1 MQVRGHRRPCSLE
14 GRLGCSCPGPFGG
27 PVLLPYTAP
36 MRFLLIPTVTL
47 ALTLPI
53 AAQSLEDSDSAMKA
67 IHPEAISSHIRF
79 LADDLLEGRGT
90 GTRGH
95 QIAAGYVAGQFEAL
109 GLEPASVDHSY
120 FQDVPFRTAE
130 LVRDAS
136 SLRVRSTDGKE
147 QTLVFGRD
155 YLMSGNLQ
163 AETSDV
169 TAGVVFAGFGVS
181 APQLNYDDYAGAD
194 VRGKIVLL
202 LSGAPTRFP
211 TNERAYFS
219 SGEVKQAEAVR
230 HGAIGILTLS
240 TPTDEAR
247 FPFEKRARQSGMA
260 SMRWVDRQGTPS
272 GVFPALR
279 ALATLSRPGAE
290 LVFAGAAR
298 SIDDVFAA
306 ATAGTP
312 QSEPLVAS
320 VTIHQSSRFG
330 SATSPNVIGVVRGSD
345 AKLRNEYVVYS
356 AHLDHLGIGG
366 GSGQDNINNGAY
378 DNASGIAT
386 LIEVARAFSALV
398 KRPRRSIIF
407 LACTGE
413 EKGEEGSQYFAE
425 YPPVPREALV
435 ADINMDMFLMLFPVR
450 DLVPFGIEHSSLA
463 GPTAEAAGRLGFELS
478 PDPTPEEVRFI
489 RSDQYAF
496 VRKGIPAMI
505 LKAGSKST
513 DPTVDGA
520 AISKLW
526 LREIYHSPKDDMK
539 QPFDFASGVR
549 YAQMNFLVGYLVA
562 NGASRPA
569 WNRGDFFGGLFASDG
584 SDRP

>member
-1 MQVRGHRRPCSLE
+1 MAAKP
-14 GRLGCSCPGPFGG
+14 
-27 PVLLPYTAP
+27 LPDS
-36 MRFLLIPTVTL
+36 V
-47 ALTLPI
+47 
-53 AAQSLEDSDSAMKA
+53 AAMAG
-67 IHPEAISSHIRF
+67 IRPEAIASHIRF

-109 GLEPASVDHSY
+109 GLEPASPDRSW
-120 FQDVPFRTAE
+120 FQEVPLRTAE

-136 SLRVRSTDGKE
+136 SLSVRGTDGKE

-163 AETSDV
+163 VAASDV

-181 APQLNYDDYAGAD
+181 ATQLGYDDYAGAD

-202 LSGAPTRFP
+202 LSGAPTRFAS
-211 TNERAYFS
+211 NERAYFS
-219 SGEVKQAEAVR
+219 SGEVKQAVAIG

-240 TPTDEAR
+240 TLTDESR
-247 FPFEKRARQSGMA
+247 FPFEKRARQSGMPT
-260 SMRWVDRQGTPS
+260 MRWVDRQGKPS
-272 GVFPALR
+272 GVFPELK

-290 LVFAGAAR
+290 LIFAGAAR
-298 SIDDVFAA
+298 SIDDVFATA
-306 ATAGTP
+306 AAGTA
-312 QSEPLVAS
+312 QWEPLLPS
-320 VTIHQSSRFG
+320 VTIHQTSRHG
-330 SATSPNVIGVVRGSD
+330 TATSPNVIALLRGSD
-345 AKLRNEYVVYS
+345 PRLRNEYVVYS

-366 GSGQDNINNGAY
+366 GAGADNINNGAY

-386 LIEVARAFSALV
+386 LIEVARAFSALRE
-398 KRPRRSIIF
+398 KPRRSIIF

-425 YPPVPREALV
+425 YPPVPRDALV
-435 ADINMDMFLMLFPVR
+435 ADINMDMFLMLFPIK

-463 GPTAEAAGRLGFELS
+463 GPTAVAARRLGFELS

-505 LKAGSKST
+505 LKAGSKSS
-513 DPTVDGA
+513 DPSVDGA
-520 AISKLW
+520 AITRLW
-526 LREIYHSPKDDMK
+526 LREIYHSPKDDMN

-562 NGASRPA
+562 NAASRPT
-569 WNRGDFFGGLFASDG
+569 WNRDDFFGGLFAGGPSG
-584 SDRP
+584 RR

>member
-1 MQVRGHRRPCSLE
+1 
-14 GRLGCSCPGPFGG
+14 
-27 PVLLPYTAP
+27 
-36 MRFLLIPTVTL
+36 MRFLLIPAVAL
-47 ALTLPI
+47 ALALPI
-53 AAQSLEDSDSAMKA
+53 AARSQEDSDSAMKA
-67 IHPEAISSHIRF
+67 IHPEAIASHIRF

-90 GTRGH
+90 ATRGH
-95 QIAAGYVAGQFEAL
+95 QIAAAYVAAQFEGL
-109 GLEPASVDHSY
+109 GLELATADHSY
-120 FQDVPFRTAE
+120 FQEVPFRTAE
-130 LVRDAS
+130 LVRDET
-136 SLRVRSTDGKE
+136 SLRVRGADGKE
-147 QTLVFGRD
+147 QTLLFGRD

-163 AETSDV
+163 AERSDL
-169 TAGVVFAGFGVS
+169 TEGVVFAGFGVS
-181 APQLNYDDYAGAD
+181 APQLSYDDYAGAD

-202 LSGAPTRFP
+202 LSGAPRRFS
-211 TNERAYFS
+211 TDERAYFS
-219 SGEVKQAEAVR
+219 SAEVKQAEAVR
-230 HGAIGILTLS
+230 HGALGVLTLS

-260 SMRWVDRQGTPS
+260 AMRRVDRQGKPS
-272 GVFPALR
+272 GVFPTLR
-279 ALATLSRPGAE
+279 TLATLSRPGAE

-306 ATAGTP
+306 AAAGTP
-312 QSEPLVAS
+312 QWEPLAAS
-320 VTIHQSSRFG
+320 VTIHQTSRFV
-330 SATSPNVIGVVRGSD
+330 SATSPNVIGLLRGAD
-345 AKLRNEYVVYS
+345 AKLAGEYVVYS
-356 AHLDHLGIGG
+356 AHLDHLGMGG
-366 GSGQDNINNGAY
+366 GSAEDNINNGAY

-386 LIEVARAFSALV
+386 LIEVARAFSALAV
-398 KRPRRSIIF
+398 RPRRSIIF

-413 EKGEEGSQYFAE
+413 EKGEEGSQYFAD
-425 YPPVPREALV
+425 YPPVPAEALV

-463 GPTAEAAGRLGFELS
+463 GPTAEAARLLGFDLS

-513 DPTVDGA
+513 DPTVDGP

-562 NGASRPA
+562 NGTSRPT
-569 WNRGDFFGGLFASDG
+569 WNRGDFFGGLFAGAS